1 MGLVAWAC
9 WVSVTS
15 SANNGTSLIDIS
27 YWMILTLWIPLYL
40 AKLLEKFMEVNTI
53 EIIDATGTCIYA
65 MLVFVNACQIADAS
79 WKGTSST
86 IKAANCFMFFAS
98 FAAIINGVL
107 LILM

>member
-1 MGLVAWAC
+1 
-9 WVSVTS
+9 
-15 SANNGTSLIDIS
+15 
-27 YWMILTLWIPLYL
+27 
-40 AKLLEKFMEVNTI
+40 MEVNTI

-107 LILM
+107 LILMIKGIVKL